1 MSAVAG
7 VVGQTRQGLGLLR
20 VYVQPRAS
28 RNEICGIHG
37 DALKVAITAPPVEG
51 KANKAVILFFS
62 RCLSVRKKD
71 VRLLSGEQSRLKTLV
86 FESLSARELQEL
98 LAPYLGASSSC
109 A

>member
-1 MSAVAG
+1 MSAIDE

-51 KANKAVILFFS
+51 QANKAVILFFS
-62 RCLSVRKKD
+62 QCFSVRKND
-71 VRLLSGEQSRLKTLV
+71 VRLLSGEQSRFKTLL
-86 FESLSARELQEL
+86 FASLSAKELQEQ
-98 LAPYLGASSSC
+98 LAPHLGA
-109 A
+109 AVEDE